1 MKPVY
6 YYFTQVSKSSSTL
19 PGSVTLPELKS
30 TASSSSAGAAGPA
43 EPPSTALT
51 ASGVQGQEPHHNP
64 DGVVSEL
71 IEKFPPPGTT
81 KLGSTTETVKRT
93 TYTET
98 TVKRVTNNRSGV
110 TNSI

>member
-1 MKPVY
+1 MFSFP
-6 YYFTQVSKSSSTL
+6 QVSKSSSTL

-30 TASSSSAGAAGPA
+30 TASSSSGAGAAGPA
-43 EPPSTALT
+43 EPPSTVAALT
-51 ASGVQGQEPHHNP
+51 SGVQGQEPHHNP

-98 TVKRVTNNRSGV
+98 TVKRVTNNRSDH
-110 TNSI
+110 